1 MSAFVAGIVCTLIN
15 GCGPQFGYAP
25 PQPPTNPNVIVYYD
39 RGPKVNQAVQA
50 VDFQQIANIGLDC
63 RKKHVITAFIESKV
77 GNQPRHPEHLNDYDR
92 RLNAVARSKIWQ
104 LRTHCY

>member
-39 RGPKVNQAVQA
+39 RGPMVNQAVQA
-50 VDFQQIANIGLDC
+50 VDFEQIARIGLDC
-63 RKKHVITAFIESKV
+63 RKKDTIISFIESRV
-77 GNQPRHPEHLNDYDR
+77 GNQPRHPEHLTDHDR
-92 RLNAVARSKIWQ
+92 RINAIARSKIWL
-104 LRTHCY
+104 LRTNCY